1 MENLTGINSEFE
13 ESEKA
18 DLIIDTDII
27 NVKEGA
33 RLILSQIY
41 NYK

>member
-18 DLIIDTDII
+18 NIIIDTDII
-27 NVKEGA
+27 NVEEGV
-33 RLILSQIY
+33 RLILSQID